1 MVDERFAVGRERM
14 TMTNSA
20 DVITITMRKHAW
32 WFWVL
37 AGLWLQLYASG
48 KRHG

>member
-1 MVDERFAVGRERM
+1 
-14 TMTNSA
+14 MTNSA